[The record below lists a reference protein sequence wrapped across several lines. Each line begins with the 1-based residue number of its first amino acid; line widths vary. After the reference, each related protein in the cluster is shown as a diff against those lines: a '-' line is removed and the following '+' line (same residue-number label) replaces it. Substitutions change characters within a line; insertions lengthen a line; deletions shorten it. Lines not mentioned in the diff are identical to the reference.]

1 MTDLN
6 VDRLLELGRQAPA
19 LAKLLEM
26 SRDEAGLNR
35 LEQLCQLAP
44 TLEKLKGLVGD
55 SDIGLPAAAVR
66 HRLLSLQK
74 SAEFLDISVRTLT
87 RMSAT
92 GVLPKPLRIN
102 RRELAHPLGALIDFV
117 NRRAA
122 EASEAA

>member
-6 VDRLLELGRQAPA
+6 LDRLLELGRQAPA

-35 LEQLCQLAP
+35 LEELCRLAP
-44 TLEKLKGLVGD
+44 TIEKLKGLVGN
-55 SDIGLPAAAVR
+55 SDIDLPAAAVR

-92 GVLPKPLRIN
+92 GVLPKPVRIN
-102 RRELAHPLGALIDFV
+102 KRDLAHPLGVLIDLV
-117 NRRAA
+117 NRRASEA
-122 EASEAA
+122 EAAA